1 MGAEDAMRF
10 RHRLV
15 QLGIFGALAALW
27 FVAPGTSQAVAQTT
41 KQQIIDALSPVKTR
55 GLTAPSARDQQGVD
69 TLPKTRSL
77 TLDERQRVA
86 TTERPQIDLEIQFAY
101 NSAEV
106 RPDAMKQVKE
116 LGEALQD
123 PKLKGSTF
131 LIAGHTDAKGSA
143 SYNRKLS
150 ERRAESVKRVLV
162 REFDVPSD
170 MLVTAGYGKDRLKN
184 TADPYAAENRRV
196 QVVNLDSKQTAGK

>member
-1 MGAEDAMRF
+1 MRF
-10 RHRLV
+10 RERLV
-15 QLGIFGALAALW
+15 QLGVVGALAALW

-55 GLTAPSARDQQGVD
+55 GLTAPSMGDQQGVD

-77 TLDERQRVA
+77 TLGERQRVA
-86 TTERPQIDLEIQFAY
+86 TTERPQIDLEIQFPY
-101 NSAEV
+101 DSAEIG
-106 RPDAMKQVKE
+106 PSAMRHVEE

-131 LIAGHTDAKGSA
+131 LVAGHTDAKGSA
-143 SYNRKLS
+143 PYNRKLS
-150 ERRAESVKRVLV
+150 ERRAEAVKRVLV
-162 REFDVPSD
+162 RDFDIPSD
-170 MLVTAGYGKDRLKN
+170 MLITAGYGKDRLKN

-196 QVVNLDSKQTAGK
+196 QVVNLDSSKTAGK